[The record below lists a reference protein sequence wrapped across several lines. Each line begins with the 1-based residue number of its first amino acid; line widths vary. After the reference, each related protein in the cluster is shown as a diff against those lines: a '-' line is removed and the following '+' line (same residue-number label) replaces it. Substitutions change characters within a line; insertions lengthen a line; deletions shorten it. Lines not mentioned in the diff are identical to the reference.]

1 MHILVTNDDGPPSTK
16 ASPYI
21 HAFVKHL
28 KAAGHEVSVCLPNT
42 QRSWIGKAHMIG
54 QTLKPVYFRPSANV
68 YGDETEGTTNSLP
81 DTSGE
86 GDEEWILVDGT
97 PASCVQIGLNHF
109 FHDKGPVDLVVS
121 GPNYGR
127 NTTAIFALSSGT
139 LGAALEAAVCKFK
152 SIAVSF
158 AFFSRNHDPVI
169 IDAACRQSVKVINGL
184 YEQWPADGS
193 VDLYSVNVPLV
204 EAVDTRKT
212 YLTKMLQN
220 YWQAGGCFE
229 EIDDPSAA
237 NPIEE
242 EAKIREGESSAA
254 AGKKT
259 DCKGHKH
266 KHFKWAPRF
275 TDVYTSVEEAGPG
288 SDGWVV
294 KEGHTSVTPLKANF
308 AQANVGDS
316 QQELK
321 FSEPAVR
328 EQGSRLAMREKRP
341 DSSRPDKIRAFVAYE
356 DEYVQPL
363 IVAALQ
369 SVLPDDMVD
378 LITDVAAGSDDGT
391 FSASRALSSSP
402 RARALQIMPYE
413 ALDFDYASSNTRSY
427 MINSYMIRK
436 ALIRKHYLS
445 TTVEHWVAKRPAS
458 VLKTHVK
465 RSEAFEVDYAEF
477 LDDALV
483 EAFDLRES
491 LARNDALGEDAP
503 PQDREWW
510 ILKPGMSDRGQGIR
524 LFSTMDELQAIFDG
538 WEEDQPDTDDDAD
551 DDDDDDGQENDEQ
564 VARGGGGGEDDDK
577 DYITTSHLRHF
588 VAQPYIHPPLLLR
601 DGGHKF
607 HIRTYVLCA
616 GGLRVYVYRPMLALF
631 AGKPYRAPWEAPDDA
646 ETFLTNTCLQGSPNE
661 TTVQRFWALEEGPT
675 TLSAAAKEDIF
686 AQICAVTGD
695 VMEGAAR
702 AMPVHFQPLP
712 NAFEVFGLDF
722 LVDAAGCAWLLEV
735 NAFPDFKQTGA
746 DLTDIVA
753 GFWRGVVREAVL
765 PFFQA
770 DEDEATT
777 LLPKSKS
784 KGGLGDPGED
794 ERKDMVCV
802 RDIDLGRR

>member
-1 MHILVTNDDGPPSTK
+1 MHILVTNDDGPPSSK

-28 KAAGHEVSVCLPNT
+28 KEAGHDVSVCLPNT

-54 QTLKPVYFRPSANV
+54 QTLKPLYFRPSANI
-68 YGDETEGTTNSLP
+68 YGDDTEGTTNALP
-81 DTSGE
+81 DVSGE
-86 GDEEWILVDGT
+86 GDEEWVLVDGT

-139 LGAALEAAVCKFK
+139 LGGALEAAVCKVK
-152 SIAVSF
+152 AIAVSF

-169 IDAACRQSVKVINGL
+169 IDAACRQGVKVIDGL
-184 YEQWPADGS
+184 YKQWPADGS

-204 EAVDTRKT
+204 EAVDTRKI

-220 YWQAGGCFE
+220 YWPAGGCFE
-229 EIDDPSAA
+229 EIDDPSAVD
-237 NPIEE
+237 PV
-242 EAKIREGESSAA
+242 EAEASIREGDSSATPA
-254 AGKKT
+254 KKT
-259 DCKGHKH
+259 GGAGHKH

-308 AQANVGDS
+308 AQADVGNS
-316 QQELK
+316 PQELK
-321 FSEPAVR
+321 FSEPTMQEGSSILAVR
-328 EQGSRLAMREKRP
+328 RKQQDGTVR
-341 DSSRPDKIRAFVAYE
+341 DKIRAFVAYD

-363 IVAALQ
+363 IVSALK
-369 SVLPDDMVD
+369 SLLPDDLVD
-378 LITDVAAGSDDGT
+378 LITAAAVADDGT
-391 FSASRALSSSP
+391 FSASRALPSP
-402 RARALQIMPYE
+402 NTRALQIMPYE
-413 ALDFDYASSNTRSY
+413 ALDFEHAAASPRSY
-427 MINSYMIRK
+427 LINSYMIRK

-445 TTVEHWVAKRPAS
+445 TTVEHWVAKNPES
-458 VLKTHVK
+458 VLKTHVQ

-491 LARNDALGEDAP
+491 LARNDALGAEAP
-503 PQDREWW
+503 PQDRQWW

-538 WEEDQPDTDDDAD
+538 WEEDQPDTDDDD
-551 DDDDDDGQENDEQ
+551 DDADNGETPRNT
-564 VARGGGGGEDDDK
+564 GGEDDEK

-588 VAQPYIHPPLLLR
+588 A
-601 DGGHKF
+601 
-607 HIRTYVLCA
+607 
-616 GGLRVYVYRPMLALF
+616 
-631 AGKPYRAPWEAPDDA
+631 
-646 ETFLTNTCLQGSPNE
+646 SPHE
-661 TTVQRFWALEEGPT
+661 TTVQRFWALEGM
-675 TLSAAAKEDIF
+675 SQAAKEAVF
-686 AQICAVTGD
+686 GQICAVTGD
-695 VMEGAAR
+695 VFEGAAR

-735 NAFPDFKQTGA
+735 NAFPDFKQTGG
-746 DLTDIVA
+746 DLTEIVA
-753 GFWRGVVREAVL
+753 GFWRGVVREAVV
-765 PFFQA
+765 PFFGV
-770 DEDEATT
+770 DEESLLLQGDE
-777 LLPKSKS
+777 
-784 KGGLGDPGED
+784 GRG
-794 ERKDMVCV
+794 DMVRV
-802 RDIDLGRR
+802 RDVDLGRR